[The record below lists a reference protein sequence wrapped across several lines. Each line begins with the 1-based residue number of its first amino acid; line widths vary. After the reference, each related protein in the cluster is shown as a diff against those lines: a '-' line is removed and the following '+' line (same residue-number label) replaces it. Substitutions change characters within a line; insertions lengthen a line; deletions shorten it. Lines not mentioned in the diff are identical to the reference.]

1 MGFYLFVVDNLTAC
15 QLWKRTF
22 LQVSANSYPT
32 SHVYVQF
39 ILHKVEH
46 VQSNVQVSDGD
57 KLMLNYDSEQKG
69 KKERSRKKCEEKKN
83 WLTAGNKDQE

>member
-1 MGFYLFVVDNLTAC
+1 M
-15 QLWKRTF
+15 F

-57 KLMLNYDSEQKG
+57 KLMLNYDSEQKKG
-69 KKERSRKKCEEKKN
+69 KKRRRKKNVKRKTDLPLVTRTKSKK
-83 WLTAGNKDQE
+83 T